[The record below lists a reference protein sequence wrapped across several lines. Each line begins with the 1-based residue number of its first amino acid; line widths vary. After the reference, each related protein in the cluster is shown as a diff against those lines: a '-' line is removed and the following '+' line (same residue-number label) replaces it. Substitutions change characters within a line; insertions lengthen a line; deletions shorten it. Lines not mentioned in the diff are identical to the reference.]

1 MMRTTMLLL
10 AALLPRPAAAQGA
23 WEATYTV
30 QQGGREVGRERLVLR
45 AGQGGDK
52 SRLEL
57 ESRRSGS
64 AQSARAV
71 LSRMQGGV
79 FEALHLELR
88 NGQSTETIRVTSQG
102 PRLFITTTAG
112 GARGGRE
119 LPGGPGVIMLDDRMP
134 GLLVTIPDMLT
145 GTEVHLTAVSP
156 RTGQRTTFTATR
168 ADGGVKLTG
177 GITGQVTLDAAGL
190 VERVALGNGTVLT
203 RLGG

>member
-1 MMRTTMLLL
+1 MMRTAMLLL
-10 AALLPRPAAAQGA
+10 AALLPRPGAAQDA

-30 QQGGREVGRERLVLR
+30 HQGGREVGRERVVLR
-45 AGQGGDK
+45 AGQDGDK

-64 AQSARAV
+64 SESARAV

-88 NGQSTETIRVTSQG
+88 NGQSTETIRVSNQG
-102 PRLFITTTAG
+102 SRLFITTTAG

-134 GLLVTIPDMLT
+134 GLLVTIPDMVT
-145 GTEVHLTAVSP
+145 GPEARLIAVSP
-156 RTGQRTTFTATR
+156 RTGQRTPFTATR
-168 ADGGVKLTG
+168 TGGGVKLSG
-177 GITGQVTLDAAGL
+177 GITGQVTLDADGK
-190 VERVALGNGTVLT
+190 VEGVTLGDGTVLA